1 MRATLDDRFDFDTAT
16 RTLAHDGA
24 PVPLTPKAFTLLE
37 SLVEAHPAAV
47 SKESLYETLWPD
59 VVVEPG
65 NLHNLVNEVRGAI
78 GHDAVRTVH
87 RFGYAIAISVAR
99 APARSPF
106 VVDTGSRELPLRTGE
121 NILGRDTIEAPD
133 VSRRHARIVVA
144 GDAAILED
152 LGSKNGTW
160 LRGARLE
167 RRASLADGDEIHLG
181 RTRVVFRRMRN
192 ATTLTITPP

>member
-1 MRATLDDRFDFDTAT
+1 VRSILDDRFEFDTAT
-16 RTLAHDGA
+16 RTLARDGE

-65 NLHNLVNEVRGAI
+65 NLHNLIAEVRGAI

-87 RFGYAIAISVAR
+87 RFGYALAMNVAR
-99 APARSPF
+99 EAAASAF
-106 VVDTGSRELPLRTGE
+106 VVDTGRRELPLLAGE
-121 NILGRDTIEAPD
+121 NILGRDTIDAPD

-144 GDAAILED
+144 GDTAILED

-160 LRGARLE
+160 LRGSRLE
-167 RRASLADGDEIHLG
+167 SRIPLADGDEIHLG
-181 RTRVVFRRMRN
+181 RTRVVFRRLRN
-192 ATTLTITPP
+192 ASTLTVTPP

>member
-1 MRATLDDRFDFDTAT
+1 VRATLDERFDFDTGT
-16 RTLAHDGA
+16 RTLSRDGEA
-24 PVPLTPKAFTLLE
+24 VALTPKAFTILE

-47 SKESLYETLWPD
+47 AKETLYDQVWPD

-65 NLHNLVNEVRGAI
+65 NLHNLIAEIRGAI
-78 GHDAVRTVH
+78 GHEALRTVH
-87 RFGYAIAISVAR
+87 RFGYALAVHVAR
-99 APARSPF
+99 APAASEF
-106 VVDTGSRELPLRTGE
+106 VVDTGSRELPLLSGE
-121 NILGRDTIEAPD
+121 NILGRDTVGAPD

-167 RRASLADGDEIHLG
+167 SRTPLSDGDEIHLG
-181 RTRVVFRRMRN
+181 RTRVVFRRLRRG
-192 ATTLTITPP
+192 TTMTITP

>member
-1 MRATLDDRFDFDTAT
+1 MRARLDDRYDFDTAT
-16 RTLAHDGA
+16 RTLARDGETIA
-24 PVPLTPKAFTLLE
+24 LTPKAFAILE

-47 SKESLYETLWPD
+47 AKEALYDKVWPD

-65 NLHNLVNEVRGAI
+65 NLHNLVAEVRGAI

-87 RFGYAIAISVAR
+87 RFGYALALDVAR
-99 APARSPF
+99 EPAASAF
-106 VVDTGSRELPLRTGE
+106 VVDTGHRELPLLAGE

-144 GDAAILED
+144 GDAAVLED

-167 RRASLADGDEIHLG
+167 SRTALEDGDEIHLG
-181 RTRVVFRRMRN
+181 RTRVVFRRMRRE
-192 ATTLTITPP
+192 TTLTITPP